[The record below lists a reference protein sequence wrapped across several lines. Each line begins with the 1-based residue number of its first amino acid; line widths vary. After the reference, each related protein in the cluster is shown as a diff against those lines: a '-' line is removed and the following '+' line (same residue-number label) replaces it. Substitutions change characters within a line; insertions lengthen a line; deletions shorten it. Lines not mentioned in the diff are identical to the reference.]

1 MQDPLTSLDEA
12 KTLSDDMMAQIYTA
26 LHMVDDPE
34 LGINI
39 VDLGLIYGVD
49 MREDGFVTITMT
61 LTTPGCPMHASLADG
76 VGAALSNV
84 EGVTGGEIRLG
95 IDDRGRMNRVRLA
108 HSSASGASGFLVAR
122 KSRADSKR
130 RA

>member
-84 EGVTGGEIRLG
+84 EGVTGGEIRLVWEPRWTP
-95 IDDRGRMNRVRLA
+95 DMMTEEGR
-108 HSSASGASGFLVAR
+108 SALGYY
-122 KSRADSKR
+122 
-130 RA
+130 

>member
-1 MQDPLTSLDEA
+1 MDKPLAQSAPAEAASDMAPATISDE
-12 KTLSDDMMAQIYTA
+12 TMERIYAA

-39 VDLGLIYGVD
+39 VDLGLIYGVQ

-76 VGAALSNV
+76 VGAALSQV
-84 EGVTGGEIRLG
+84 PGVTGGEIHLVWEPRWTPDMLTEEGRSALG
-95 IDDRGRMNRVRLA
+95 YY
-108 HSSASGASGFLVAR
+108 
-122 KSRADSKR
+122 
-130 RA
+130 

>member
-1 MQDPLTSLDEA
+1 MDKPLTQSAPAEAVSDMAPTTISDE
-12 KTLSDDMMAQIYTA
+12 TMERIYAA

-39 VDLGLIYGVD
+39 VDLGLIYGVQ

-76 VGAALSNV
+76 VGAALSQV
-84 EGVTGGEIRLG
+84 PGVTGGEIHLVWEPRWTPDMLTEEGRSALG
-95 IDDRGRMNRVRLA
+95 YY
-108 HSSASGASGFLVAR
+108 
-122 KSRADSKR
+122 
-130 RA
+130 

>member
-1 MQDPLTSLDEA
+1 MDNPLTQSAPAEAASDMAPTTISDE
-12 KTLSDDMMAQIYTA
+12 TMERIYAA

-39 VDLGLIYGVD
+39 VDLGLIYGVQ

-76 VGAALSNV
+76 VGAALSQV
-84 EGVTGGEIRLG
+84 PGVTGGEIRLVWEPRWTP
-95 IDDRGRMNRVRLA
+95 DMLTEEGR
-108 HSSASGASGFLVAR
+108 SALGYY
-122 KSRADSKR
+122 
-130 RA
+130 